1 MKTMLTEAGFID
13 VRVAVKEN
21 ASDIIKDWMPG
32 SNAEKYVTSVYVT
45 ARKPTRYHGIRDDV
59 RADNSNADLQVASS
73 MSSTAPAKCGP
84 GA

>member
-1 MKTMLTEAGFID
+1 MKTMLTEAGFVD
-13 VRVAVKEN
+13 VRVEVKEN

-32 SNAEKYVTSVYVT
+32 SNAEKYVTGVYVT

-59 RADNSNADLQVASS
+59 RADNSNADFQAASS
-73 MSSTAPAKCGP
+73 VLSAVPAKCGP